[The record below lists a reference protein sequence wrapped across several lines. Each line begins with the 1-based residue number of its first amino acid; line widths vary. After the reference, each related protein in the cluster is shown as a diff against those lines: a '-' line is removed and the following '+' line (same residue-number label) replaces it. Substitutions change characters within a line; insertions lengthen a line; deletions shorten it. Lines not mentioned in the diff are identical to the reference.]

1 MHENKVRKI
10 NCLAAVR
17 TEAKPTIETFKA
29 ANLLKLDSCALD
41 RGKKI
46 LKKTGIENYKYSRM
60 TDLGCMKGQS
70 TELMR
75 LLTRLMKKLKAYT

>member
-1 MHENKVRKI
+1 MRENKVRKI

-17 TEAKPTIETFKA
+17 TEAKPTKEAFKA

-46 LKKTGIENYKYSRM
+46 LRKSRYRKLQIHAY
-60 TDLGCMKGQS
+60 DRR
-70 TELMR
+70 R
-75 LLTRLMKKLKAYT
+75 LCKRANTCY